1 MVYQIGA
8 SASDSVAFF
17 AATPTS
23 QPTAAAQAAV
33 TDNSGGTAAP
43 TTGVA
48 AVAFQETIN
57 IPFGLMSSLANSV
70 VYKLAL
76 PYAFTVLSVLMRVDA
91 PVTTGSKAATLTAQ
105 IAGTGITGGVIS
117 AAGTYATGATQAG
130 TAITALNVGTAGQT
144 LEIAVS
150 SVTAFTEGSGH
161 VEFTIVNN
169 SRANAVATQIAQ
181 SNALRAASVTLGLI
195 KGS

>member
-1 MVYQIGA
+1 MVYVLPATATELLSFYGA
-8 SASDSVAFF
+8 AGV
-17 AATPTS
+17 S

-48 AVAFQETIN
+48 AVAFQETIS
-57 IPFGLMSSLANSV
+57 IPLGTMAGLANSV
-70 VYKLAL
+70 VYKIAL
-76 PYAFTVLSVLMRVDA
+76 PYAFTVSSVLLRVDS
-91 PVTTGSKAATLTAQ
+91 PVTTGAKAATLTSQ
-105 IAGTGITGGVIS
+105 IAGTAITGGVIS

-130 TAITALNVGTAGQT
+130 TAITALNAGTAGQT

-150 SVTAFTEGSGH
+150 AVTAFTEGTGH
-161 VEFTIVNN
+161 VEFTIVNV
-169 SRANAVATQIAQ
+169 SRANAAATQIAQ
-181 SNALRAASVTLGLI
+181 TNAMCSALAKLGLI